1 MAKECK
7 GCVYWRSI
15 SFTDSNYACHYMLDT
30 GKPRNGPTGAN
41 CPRRKERPRRS
52 GNSRRGKEKKFIFS
66 VAESEEM
73 SRWKK

>member
-41 CPRRKERPRRS
+41 CPRKKERPRRS
-52 GNSRRGKEKKFIFS
+52 SNSRRGNKKRNSFL
-66 VAESEEM
+66 V
-73 SRWKK
+73 